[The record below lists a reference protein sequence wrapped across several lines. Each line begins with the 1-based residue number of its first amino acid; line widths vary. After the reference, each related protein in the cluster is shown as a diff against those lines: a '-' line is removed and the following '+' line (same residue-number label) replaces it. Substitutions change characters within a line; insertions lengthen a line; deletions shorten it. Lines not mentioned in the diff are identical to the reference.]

1 MTKST
6 VVQETWFATQTIQ
19 RLPRV
24 FYPTP
29 MTLKLPKISIEFS
42 RKKEAIFIQIF
53 LLYLAKKHLL
63 FIQCAHAS
71 TRRKK
76 NQSIIMFIII
86 IEELRDN
93 SL

>member
-1 MTKST
+1 MANVVLWTRQFAAMTKST

-19 RLPRV
+19 RLPLV

-53 LLYLAKKHLL
+53 FFCISLRNIYYS
-63 FIQCAHAS
+63 FSAHMP
-71 TRRKK
+71 RQEERKI
-76 NQSIIMFIII
+76 SP
-86 IEELRDN
+86 
-93 SL
+93 